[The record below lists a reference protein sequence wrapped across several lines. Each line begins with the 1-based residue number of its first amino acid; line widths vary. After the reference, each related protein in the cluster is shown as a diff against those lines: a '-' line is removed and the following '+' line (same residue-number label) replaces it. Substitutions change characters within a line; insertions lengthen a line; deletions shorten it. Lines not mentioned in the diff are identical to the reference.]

1 MVDGDTFVTTQ
12 GVEDL
17 NTCPQQSQDV
27 ASPAAALR
35 VTSEDGH
42 PVTLKGSEAA
52 VLSPCGA
59 TAGPGGR
66 QARVT
71 AHSPEKWVRWGT
83 PCPEGLALCSA
94 SQHMGP
100 HCSGCPTVA
109 RRPIAV
115 TGGRLIAVTP
125 NRLST
130 SPHNKHLLSSSFPL
144 IQVR

>member
-1 MVDGDTFVTTQ
+1 MVDGDNFVTTQ

-52 VLSPCGA
+52 ELSPCGA

-71 AHSPEKWVRWGT
+71 AHSPEKWVRWAPRAQRGWH
-83 PCPEGLALCSA
+83 SA
-94 SQHMGP
+94 APASTWDHTAQAAPLWPGDPSLSQEAG
-100 HCSGCPTVA
+100 
-109 RRPIAV
+109 
-115 TGGRLIAVTP
+115 
-125 NRLST
+125 
-130 SPHNKHLLSSSFPL
+130 
-144 IQVR
+144 